1 MRKLFATLTIICV
14 LSTGAQA
21 SGSSSEWT
29 SYFTVDWDEVT
40 NFASNAF
47 DDAADYVLGFF
58 GSEPETQSKDNL
70 PPHLASDWGKLTG
83 SLDDALELR
92 DRHESLPN
100 STWLPFTEDKASN
113 SRKINKIL
121 DRALAVLING
131 EAGDMRRQAVE
142 LRAKITGLGR
152 ELDELRNKK
161 ITAPDKSYL
170 FWEITKEKA
179 DKRIALLEDELRKS
193 RAALTQINAKLAA
206 SLNEIGLELN
216 ASQVD
221 ILLNSVTGDELLQN
235 AIIFDNV
242 KLVAAKLEEL
252 ARNETNSF
260 EITRRYSGMYLVL
273 NDLLIHTQEE
283 LIKKIDGD
291 YKVKLKAI
299 INEADTL
306 QKDALRRSKQ
316 GIYSKAQR
324 EAFAANAKSNAVTIR
339 VAELYSQLLDTQ
351 RTGTLNTL
359 KSLRLNRDLAENT
372 YRTVRSTD
380 ELRGLIRSGL
390 NLFDTIGALS
400 MPELKIFENG
410 AMRLEFEEINRRLKK

>member
-1 MRKLFATLTIICV
+1 MRKLFATLIIVFV
-14 LSTGAQA
+14 LSTNAQA
-21 SGSSSEWT
+21 SEWT

-40 NFASNAF
+40 NFAANAF
-47 DDAADYVLGFF
+47 NDAADYVLGFF
-58 GSEPETQSKDNL
+58 ETEPETPSEDKL

-83 SLDDALELR
+83 SLDDALKLR
-92 DRHESLPN
+92 DKHESLPD

-113 SRKINKIL
+113 SEKINRIL

-131 EAGDMRRQAVE
+131 NAGDMRRQATE
-142 LRAKITGLGR
+142 LRSKVAGLGR

-170 FWEITKEKA
+170 FWEITKDKA

-193 RAALTQINAKLAA
+193 RAALAQVNAKLAA
-206 SLNEIGLELN
+206 SLNEIGLELS

-242 KLVAAKLEEL
+242 KTVVSKLEEL

-306 QKDALRRSKQ
+306 QKDALRRSRQ
-316 GIYSKAQR
+316 DIYSKAQR
-324 EAFAANAKSNAVTIR
+324 EAFAANAKSNSVTIK
-339 VAELYSQLLDTQ
+339 VAKLYSQLLETQ
-351 RTGTLNTL
+351 RMGTLNTL

-390 NLFDTIGALS
+390 NLFDTIHALS

-410 AMRLEFEEINRRLKK
+410 AMRLEFEEINRRLLKK